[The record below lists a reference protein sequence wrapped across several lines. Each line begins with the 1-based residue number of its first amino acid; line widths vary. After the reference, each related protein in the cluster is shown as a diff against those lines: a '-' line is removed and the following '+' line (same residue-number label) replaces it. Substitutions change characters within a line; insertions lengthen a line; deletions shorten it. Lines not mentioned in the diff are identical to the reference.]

1 MSGDHGRRDDHGD
14 ARGHGHGH
22 GHAVGPE
29 ADKRYLIGALVLI
42 AGFMVVEV
50 VAGVIANSIALIS
63 DAAHMLTDASAI
75 ALALVA
81 MRIAARPAKGA
92 YTFGW
97 KRAEILSAQINGVTL
112 LLLVAYF
119 VYEGVRRLLEP
130 PEVSGPVV
138 VVTAVAGIAV
148 NALAAWL
155 LSKANRRSLNVEGAF
170 QHVLNDMY
178 AFIAT
183 AVAGVVVWLT
193 GFRQADTIAALV
205 VAALMLKAGWGL
217 LRDSGR
223 VLLQAAPSDL
233 DPDEIGA
240 VLAADRDVE
249 EVHDLH
255 VWTVTS
261 GYPTLSAHVIVA
273 KGADCHRVRTR
284 LADLLHQRFDIGH
297 TTLQVDH
304 GLPGL
309 DPHCADPHG
318 PRHSDPLKSPYGDP

>member
-1 MSGDHGRRDDHGD
+1 MSG
-14 ARGHGHGH
+14 GHGHGH
-22 GHAVGPE
+22 TAG
-29 ADKRYLIGALVLI
+29 ADRRYLIGALALI
-42 AGFMVVEV
+42 AGYMAVEV

-63 DAAHMLTDASAI
+63 DAAHLLTDASAI

-81 MRIAARPAKGA
+81 MRIAARPAGGA
-92 YTFGW
+92 YTFGYQ
-97 KRAEILSAQINGVTL
+97 RAEILSAQINGVTL

-119 VYEGVRRLLEP
+119 AYEGVRRLLDP
-130 PEVSGPVV
+130 PDVHGPVV
-138 VVTAVAGIAV
+138 LGTAVAGVAV

-155 LSKANRRSLNVEGAF
+155 LSRANRRSLNVEGAF

-183 AVAGVVVWLT
+183 AVSGAVVWLT

-223 VLLQAAPSDL
+223 VLLQAAPAGL
-233 DPDEIGA
+233 DPDEIGRL
-240 VLAADRDVE
+240 LAAQRDVE

-261 GYPTLSAHVIVA
+261 GYPTLSAHVLVA
-273 KGADCHRVRTR
+273 RGADCHRVRTR
-284 LADLLHQRFDIGH
+284 LADLLHERFAIGH

-304 GLPGL
+304 GAPGL
-309 DPHCADPHG
+309 ERHCVDPHG
-318 PRHSDPLKSPYGDP
+318 PRHSDPLKSPYGEP

>member
-1 MSGDHGRRDDHGD
+1 M
-14 ARGHGHGH
+14 GHGHGH
-22 GHAVGPE
+22 GHAPT
-29 ADKRYLIGALVLI
+29 ADKRYLIGALALI
-42 AGFMVVEV
+42 AGFMVIEV
-50 VAGVIANSIALIS
+50 VAGVVANSIALIS

-75 ALALVA
+75 ALALLA
-81 MRIAARPAKGA
+81 MRIAARPARGA
-92 YTFGW
+92 YTFGY

-119 VYEGVRRLLEP
+119 VYEGVHRLIEP
-130 PEVSGPVV
+130 PEVAGPVV
-138 VVTAVAGIAV
+138 AVTAVAGIAV

-155 LSKANRRSLNVEGAF
+155 LSKADRRSLNVEGAF

-183 AVAGVVVWLT
+183 AVSGVVVWLT
-193 GFRQADTIAALV
+193 GFARADAIAALV

-217 LRDSGR
+217 LRDSAR

-233 DPDEIGA
+233 DPDEIGQ
-240 VLAADRDVE
+240 VLAADQDVE

-273 KGADCHRVRTR
+273 RGAECHDVRVR
-284 LADLLHQRFDIGH
+284 LAALLHDRFEIGH

-304 GLPGL
+304 GAAETGG
-309 DPHCADPHG
+309 HCEDPHG
-318 PRHSDPLKSPYGDP
+318 PRHLGRTARGH

>member
-1 MSGDHGRRDDHGD
+1 MSQGHGHG
-14 ARGHGHGH
+14 RGHGHGH
-22 GHAVGPE
+22 GHALNAN
-29 ADKRYLIGALVLI
+29 ADKRYLIGALALI
-42 AGFMVVEV
+42 LVYMAAEV
-50 VAGVIANSIALIS
+50 VAGLVSGSIALLS
-63 DAAHMLTDASAI
+63 DAAHMLTDATAI

-81 MRIAARPAKGA
+81 MRIAARPARGA

-119 VYEGVRRLLEP
+119 VYESVRRLLEP
-130 PEVSGPVV
+130 PEVSGPIV

-155 LSKANRRSLNVEGAF
+155 LSRADRRSLNVEGAF
-170 QHVLNDMY
+170 QHVLNDLY

-183 AVAGVVVWLT
+183 AVSGVVVWLT

-217 LRDSGR
+217 LRDSAR
-223 VLLQAAPSDL
+223 VLLQAAPADL
-233 DPDEIGA
+233 DPDEIGG
-240 VLAADRDVE
+240 VLAGDEDVV

-273 KGADCHRVRTR
+273 EGADCHKVRTR
-284 LADLLHQRFDIGH
+284 LSDLLHERFEIGH

-304 GLPGL
+304 GRPDL
-309 DPHCADPHG
+309 DRHCEDPHG
-318 PRHSDPLKSPYGDP
+318 PRHSDPLKSRYGEP

>member
-1 MSGDHGRRDDHGD
+1 MSQ
-14 ARGHGHGH
+14 GHGHGH
-22 GHAVGPE
+22 GHALNAN
-29 ADKRYLIGALVLI
+29 ADKRYLVGALALI
-42 AGFMVVEV
+42 LVYMAAEV
-50 VAGVIANSIALIS
+50 VAGLVSGSIALLS
-63 DAAHMLTDASAI
+63 DAAHMLTDATAI

-81 MRIAARPAKGA
+81 MRIAARPARGA

-119 VYEGVRRLLEP
+119 VYESVRRLLEP
-130 PEVSGPVV
+130 PEVSGPIV

-155 LSKANRRSLNVEGAF
+155 LSRADRRSLNVEGAF
-170 QHVLNDMY
+170 QHVLNDLY

-183 AVAGVVVWLT
+183 AVSGVVVWLT

-217 LRDSGR
+217 LRDSAR
-223 VLLQAAPSDL
+223 VLLQAAPADL
-233 DPDEIGA
+233 DPDEIGG
-240 VLAADRDVE
+240 VLAGDEDVV

-273 KGADCHRVRTR
+273 EGADCHKVRTR
-284 LADLLHQRFDIGH
+284 LSDLLHERFEIGH

-304 GLPGL
+304 GRPDL
-309 DPHCADPHG
+309 DRHCEDPHG
-318 PRHSDPLKSPYGDP
+318 PRHSDPLKSRYGEP